1 MSKDEVFLPDL
12 SGLNKKNSKSA
23 KNSENAVSKKT
34 EIMPEHLNKKAL
46 KKSEEPTNDIIK
58 DISTNKPVANK
69 LKDESITI
77 ANFLKNPVLP
87 KFIDETPEN
96 DEKILDKFSS
106 NGENISSLLS
116 IRDKNKDKISIE
128 ELKKSIVIQEPMNI
142 GQRIL
147 KIFK

>member
-23 KNSENAVSKKT
+23 KNSENAVYKKT

-69 LKDESITI
+69 VADESITI

>member
-69 LKDESITI
+69 VTDESITI
-77 ANFLKNPVLP
+77 VNFLKNPVLP

>member
-1 MSKDEVFLPDL
+1 MSEDEVFLPDL

-34 EIMPEHLNKKAL
+34 ETMGNDIKKKTL
-46 KKSEEPTNDIIK
+46 KKSEDPKSDIIK
-58 DISTNKPVANK
+58 DASSAKPVNHK
-69 LKDESITI
+69 VMDESITI
-77 ANFLKNPVLP
+77 ANFLKNPVSP
-87 KFIDETPEN
+87 KFIDQPSEN
-96 DEKILDKFSS
+96 DEKILDRFSS

-116 IRDKNKDKISIE
+116 IRDKNKDKMSIE

-142 GQRIL
+142 GKRIL

>member
-69 LKDESITI
+69 VADEPITI

>member
-1 MSKDEVFLPDL
+1 MSEDEVFLPDL
-12 SGLNKKNSKSA
+12 SGLNKKNSKSG

-34 EIMPEHLNKKAL
+34 EIISDDFNKKAL
-46 KKSEEPTNDIIK
+46 KKSEEPTSYMIK
-58 DISTNKPVANK
+58 EISTNKTVNNK
-69 LKDESITI
+69 IMDESITI
-77 ANFLKNPVLP
+77 ANFLKKPVLP
-87 KFIDETPEN
+87 KFIDEPPEN

-128 ELKKSIVIQEPMNI
+128 ELKKSIVIQEHLNI

>member
-69 LKDESITI
+69 VTDESITI
-77 ANFLKNPVLP
+77 VNFLKKPVLP

>member
-46 KKSEEPTNDIIK
+46 KKSEEPTNDIIN

-69 LKDESITI
+69 VADEPITI

>member
-34 EIMPEHLNKKAL
+34 EIMPDHLNKKAL

-69 LKDESITI
+69 VTDESITI

>member
-1 MSKDEVFLPDL
+1 
-12 SGLNKKNSKSA
+12 
-23 KNSENAVSKKT
+23 
-34 EIMPEHLNKKAL
+34 MPEHLNKKAL

-69 LKDESITI
+69 VADEPITI

>member
-69 LKDESITI
+69 VADESITI

>member
-1 MSKDEVFLPDL
+1 MSEDEVSLPDL

-34 EIMPEHLNKKAL
+34 ETMDNGSKKKNLKKAEDS
-46 KKSEEPTNDIIK
+46 KSDIIK
-58 DISTNKPVANK
+58 EASSAKPANHK
-69 LKDESITI
+69 VMDESITI
-77 ANFLKNPVLP
+77 ANFLKNPVSP
-87 KFIDETPEN
+87 KFIDKHPEN
-96 DEKILDKFSS
+96 DEKILDRFSS

-116 IRDKNKDKISIE
+116 IRDKNKDKMSIE

-142 GQRIL
+142 GKRIL